1 MEFLEVAIIDMDILK
16 KIYDEKLSS
25 DDAIDLIDDARV
37 LYNKDKEARVV
48 VVGMKWN
55 TSP

>member
-1 MEFLEVAIIDMDILK
+1 MDILK

-37 LYNKDKEARVV
+37 LYNKGKEARKLWLQ
-48 VVGMKWN
+48 GYRYLYNKRHAQYL
-55 TSP
+55 

>member
-1 MEFLEVAIIDMDILK
+1 MDILK